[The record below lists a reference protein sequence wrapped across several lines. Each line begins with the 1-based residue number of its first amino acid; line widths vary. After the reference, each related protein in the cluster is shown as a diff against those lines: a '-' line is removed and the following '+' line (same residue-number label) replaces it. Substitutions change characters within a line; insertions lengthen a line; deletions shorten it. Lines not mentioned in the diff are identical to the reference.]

1 MQSVQPLDVST
12 ARQELWL
19 QNGNLQ
25 GGYVHNGNDEM
36 KVKEKKKVRG
46 VCMACRALV

>member
-25 GGYVHNGNDEM
+25 GGYVHNSNET

-46 VCMACRALV
+46 VCMACRPLV